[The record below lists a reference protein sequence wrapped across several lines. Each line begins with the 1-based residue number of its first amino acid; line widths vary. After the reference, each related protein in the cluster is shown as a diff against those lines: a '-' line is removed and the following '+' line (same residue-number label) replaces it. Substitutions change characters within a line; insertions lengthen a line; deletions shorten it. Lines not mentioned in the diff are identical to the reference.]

1 MTGMYCRVFFKS
13 SISIA
18 WEPAFHTMIL
28 QYDVT

>member
-1 MTGMYCRVFFKS
+1 MTDMYFFKS